1 MPCDNCFV
9 SSTQR
14 RRLAILGSTGSIGR
28 QALDVVRLHP
38 HRFEVVALT
47 AGRDENTLMA
57 QASEFGVSRTGLGAE
72 ASAELATLDEIDI
85 VLNGIMGAAGL
96 PASLA
101 ALESGKT
108 LALANKESLVA
119 AGDLCLAT
127 ARESGAKIVPVDSEH
142 SAIAQALQG
151 VSEGALDRICLTASG
166 GPFLRRKDL
175 SDVTNE
181 DALAHPTWNMGPKIT
196 IDCATL
202 MNKGLEVIE
211 AHFFFG
217 LDFDHLDVLVH
228 PTSTVHGMV
237 VMKDGSVLMQ
247 AGVADMRVPIQAAL
261 TGPGRI
267 DAGAGRLNLA
277 ALGSLHFE
285 EVDEERFPSLGLAY
299 SAGRAGGSAPAV
311 LNAANE
317 EVVRAFLEDRVRF
330 LDIPAI
336 VEQTLDA
343 HEVVPVGNLETVLEV
358 DNWAREYAREI
369 MERASTGPV
378 KAAKS

>member
-1 MPCDNCFV
+1 M

-38 HRFEVVALT
+38 DRFDVVALT
-47 AGRDENTLMA
+47 AGRDENALMA

-72 ASAELATLDEIDI
+72 ASAELATLEEIDI

-101 ALESGKT
+101 ALDSGKT

-127 ARESGAKIVPVDSEH
+127 ARKSGAKIVPVDSEH

-151 VSEGALDRICLTASG
+151 VPGGALDRICLTASG
-166 GPFLRRKDL
+166 GPFLRQKDI
-175 SDVTNE
+175 SNVTKE

-196 IDCATL
+196 VDCATL

-261 TGPGRI
+261 TGPERI
-267 DAGAGRLNLA
+267 DAGAGKLDLA

-285 EVDEERFPSLGLAY
+285 EVDHERFPSLGLAY
-299 SAGRAGGSAPAV
+299 RAGRAGGSAPAV

-317 EVVRAFLEDRVRF
+317 EAVRAFLEDRVRF

-343 HEVVPVGNLETVLEV
+343 HEVIPVGNLETVLEV
-358 DNWAREYAREI
+358 DKWARAHAHAV
-369 MERASTGPV
+369 MERASAGQV
-378 KAAKS
+378 EAAKS